1 MADDP
6 AIQLNLI
13 EVPESEC
20 PIGDCEFT
28 YPQNVAGI
36 ALMNAHIVAIHP
48 GMAGPNAAPPAPA
61 PARTRPRITRPVIDS
76 DCTPAAWATFMCEWE
91 DYSSEYAL
99 PDASKVA
106 QFMCCLSLDLKQ
118 RVHSRMANYRR
129 EQFDDLVARVKSLA
143 IRPVAIGK
151 RRREAHMATQKQG
164 ELFTAFATR
173 VSTPQFYNP

>member
-1 MADDP
+1 MAADP
-6 AIQLNLI
+6 VIQLNLV

-48 GMAGPNAAPPAPA
+48 GMAGPNAAPPA

-151 RRREAHMATQKQG
+151 RRQEAHMATQKQG
-164 ELFTAFATR
+164 S
-173 VSTPQFYNP
+173 VGYIHV

>member
-1 MADDP
+1 MAEGP
-6 AIQLNLI
+6 AIHVNLVKI
-13 EVPESEC
+13 PKSEC

-48 GMAGPNAAPPAPA
+48 GMAGPNVAPPAL
-61 PARTRPRITRPVIDS
+61 ARTRPRITRPIIDS
-76 DCTPAAWATFMCEWE
+76 DCTPAAWATFMCKWE

-118 RVHSRMANYRR
+118 RVHSRMANYRQ
-129 EQFDDLVARVKSLA
+129 EQFNDLVARVKLLA
-143 IRPVAIGK
+143 I
-151 RRREAHMATQKQG
+151 
-164 ELFTAFATR
+164 
-173 VSTPQFYNP
+173 